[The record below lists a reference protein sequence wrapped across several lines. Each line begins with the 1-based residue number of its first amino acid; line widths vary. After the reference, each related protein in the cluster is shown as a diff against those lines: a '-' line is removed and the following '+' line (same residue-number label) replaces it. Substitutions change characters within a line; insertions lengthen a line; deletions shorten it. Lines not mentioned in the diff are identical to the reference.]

1 MFRNIILLI
10 VLVSG
15 LVAGYFVGSY
25 KGREAMEAL
34 EKEKALQETLK
45 KDHDA
50 IQAGLQQK
58 LGAVE
63 DQRKSQLEEAQK
75 KYQDQSAQWEKS
87 KANLDA
93 TIKKQTVLLA
103 NTNRDIDSLV
113 KKLPT
118 ATGAER
124 AKLEAEIARLRQQA
138 QSIQVEAD
146 GTRCLQVQAPRAVID
161 ALGK

>member
-1 MFRNIILLI
+1 MRNVILFLVLSCGII
-10 VLVSG
+10 
-15 LVAGYFVGSY
+15 AGYYVGSY
-25 KGREAMEAL
+25 RGRDAIEAL
-34 EKEKALQETLK
+34 AKEKALQATLK

-63 DQRKSQLEEAQK
+63 EKRKNELDEAQK
-75 KYQDQSAQWEKS
+75 KYQSESAQWEKS

-93 TIKKQTVLLA
+93 TIKKQTAQLA
-103 NTNRDIDSLV
+103 NTNRDIDTLV

-146 GTRCLQVQAPRAVID
+146 GTRCLQVQAPHDVID